1 MEIVVE
7 RVGRSGAVI
16 ERQQFSRL
24 PVSLGRA
31 YRNDVILTDPFVD
44 AYHGELSSDEN
55 GELSVRDINSRN
67 GIQVAGSW
75 LRSTSQQLESGET
88 LTLGKTHLRVFS
100 ADQPVP
106 EALSLSSMESVFNQV
121 AKVWVVALGFCLLIT
136 MILLEKHLGSLGSF
150 SLMAHLGELLG
161 VFTIV
166 LAYAGVWALLG
177 RIFRHDGRF
186 LGHCVIIILTLLG
199 LQLGEYILQ
208 WLEFNLNISSWQVF
222 LEFLLAAAL
231 VLFLLRSS
239 LFLATHL
246 KGWSAHL
253 VALFPAILLIAFGT
267 FTQFSELSEFR
278 AYPKYSHSLFP
289 PDLQLNHVVSKSKY
303 IEQSREVFDFT
314 SVDDLE
320 E

>member
-1 MEIVVE
+1 MEVVVE
-7 RVGRSGAVI
+7 RVGRSGAVL
-16 ERQQFSRL
+16 ERQRFSRL

-44 AYHGELSSDEN
+44 AFHGELGCDEN

-75 LRSTSQQLESGET
+75 LRSTSQPLESGET
-88 LTLGKTHLRVFS
+88 LTLGKSHLRVFR

-106 EALSLSSMESVFNQV
+106 EALALSSMESVFNQV
-121 AKVWVVALGFCLLIT
+121 SKVWIVALGLCLLIA
-136 MILLEKHLGSLGSF
+136 MILLEKRLSSLGSF
-150 SLMAHLGELLG
+150 SLMTHVGELLG

-186 LGHCVIIILTLLG
+186 LGHCVIIILTLISLH
-199 LQLGEYILQ
+199 LGEYLLQ
-208 WLEFNLNISSWQVF
+208 WLLFNLNISSWQVF
-222 LEFLLAAAL
+222 LEFLLAGGI

-246 KGWSAHL
+246 KGWGAHL
-253 VALFPAILLIAFGT
+253 IALFPALLLIAFGA
-267 FTQFSELSEFR
+267 FTQLSEISEFR
-278 AYPKYSHSLFP
+278 AYPKYSHLLFS
-289 PDLQLNHVVSKSKY
+289 PDLQLNQVVSKSQY
-303 IEQSREVFDFT
+303 LEQSRKVFDFE
-314 SVDDLE
+314 SVQE
-320 E
+320 